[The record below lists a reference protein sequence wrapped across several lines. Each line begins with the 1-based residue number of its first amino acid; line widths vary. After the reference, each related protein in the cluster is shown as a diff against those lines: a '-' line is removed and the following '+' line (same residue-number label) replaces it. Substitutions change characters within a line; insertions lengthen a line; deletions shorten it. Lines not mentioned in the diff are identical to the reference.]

1 MVHFYLFQK
10 ENIMLISDLPKEKI
24 KSKYGQLFEIVNS
37 VRDKE
42 SLDLVKPRILRSY
55 PRATVKEDFYSKK
68 VFSEETR
75 EKLRKAKL
83 GKARPNWVREKISK
97 KMKGQSN
104 FEGKRHNDYS
114 KRLTALSMRDNKNVK
129 GKKWIYDPIAD
140 VEKRVDKIIEA
151 PLGFRKGRDPDSVE
165 HLVPFTS

>member
-10 ENIMLISDLPKEKI
+10 ENIMLISDLPKDKI

-83 GKARPNWVREKISK
+83 GKARPDSVKQKISQ
-97 KMKGQSN
+97 KMSGHSN
-104 FEGKRHNDYS
+104 FEGKRHNEYS

-129 GKKWIYDPIAD
+129 GKKWIYDPRAD
-140 VEKRVDKIIEA
+140 KEKRVDKIIEA
-151 PLGFRKGRDPDSVE
+151 PIGFRKGRDPDSIDN
-165 HLVPFTS
+165 LVPFTS